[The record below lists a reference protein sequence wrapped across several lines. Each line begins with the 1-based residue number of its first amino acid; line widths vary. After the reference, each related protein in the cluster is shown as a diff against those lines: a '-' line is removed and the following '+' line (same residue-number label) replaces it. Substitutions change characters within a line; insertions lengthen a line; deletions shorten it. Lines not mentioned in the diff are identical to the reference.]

1 MTLLYDIK
9 SELQE
14 IIESLHDV
22 TNVDMAIVDDELYR
36 VAATGVLAN
45 TIGEKAPVNSLFHKC
60 LKTAETYFID
70 DPRVNEFCIECENLY
85 KCSELV
91 EMCLPIKYDNRII
104 GVIGLCAFDEKTKES
119 FVKNK
124 NRFYNLEIRI
134 RDIIEEILKRR
145 DYAEL
150 LEYRYLEFKTLI
162 NSINEGI
169 VVADNH
175 LNIQS
180 ANDYVIKR
188 FDLNKQSTNILS
200 DILPDKILNKL
211 KDGFCGDL
219 GPVYINGNDYMVQIN
234 TFYFSSERKG
244 HVLVF
249 KDFKKMKDSIM
260 KSNRDREF
268 TTFDDIVG
276 ESEAIRQARLQ
287 AVESA
292 KVDVPV
298 LIYGETGTGKEVF
311 AKAIHFSSNRSKEM
325 YMAINCGAIS
335 ENLIESELFGYE
347 KGSFTGALSSGKK
360 GIFEV
365 STNGTLLLDE
375 ISELKY
381 STQVKLLRA
390 LEEKEIRRIGSSNV
404 IKANPRIIA
413 ATNKNL
419 SLLVEKKEFRE
430 DLFYRLNIIQINIPP
445 LRERGYDVLLL
456 ARYFLDNFN
465 KAYSKNIKGFTVKAE
480 KLLLDYPFPGNVR
493 ELKNII
499 EYCVIFENGETIDEN
514 MILKK
519 ISSKRDNFASDKTLK
534 QIVSEYEKEFLKKE
548 MLLIGDSVEEKKNLA
563 KRLDIS
569 LATLYRKLED

>member
-22 TNVDMAIVDDELYR
+22 TNVDMAIVDDKLFR

-45 TIGEKAPVNSLFHKC
+45 TIGEKAPHNSLFHKC
-60 LKTAETYFID
+60 LVTAESYFIVN
-70 DPRVNEFCIECENLY
+70 PRENEFCTQCENLFE
-85 KCSELV
+85 CSELV

-104 GVIGLCAFDEKTKES
+104 GVIGLCAFDEKTRES
-119 FVKNK
+119 FVLNK
-124 NRFYNLEIRI
+124 DRFYNLEIRI

-150 LEYRYLEFKTLI
+150 LEYRHLEFKTLI

-169 VVADNH
+169 VVADNS

-180 ANDYVIKR
+180 TNEYVLKRLGLKKELDYK
-188 FDLNKQSTNILS
+188 LS
-200 DILPDKILNKL
+200 DILPDKILNKITE
-211 KDGFCGDL
+211 GFCGDL

-249 KDFKKMKDSIM
+249 KDFKKMKDSVM

-287 AVESA
+287 AIESA
-292 KVDVPV
+292 KVDVPI

-311 AKAIHFSSNRSKEM
+311 AKAIHFSSNRSKEI
-325 YMAINCGAIS
+325 YMAVNCGAIAD
-335 ENLIESELFGYE
+335 NLIESELFGYE

-390 LEEKEIRRIGSSNV
+390 LEEKEITRVGSTNT

-419 SLLVEKKEFRE
+419 ALLVEKNEFRE

-465 KAYSKNIKGFTVKAE
+465 KAYGKNIKRFTTKAE
-480 KLLLDYPFPGNVR
+480 KLLLEYSFPGNVR
-493 ELKNII
+493 ELKNIV
-499 EYCVIFENGETIDEN
+499 EYCVIFENTDTIDEN

-519 ISSKRDNFASDKTLK
+519 ISSKKDKTVSEKTLK
-534 QIVSEYEKEFLKKE
+534 QIVKEYEKEFLKKE
-548 MLLIGDSVEEKKNLA
+548 VLRVGDSVEGKKNLA